1 MSATATATGTA
12 VDTAPGQLGRSR
24 LTLRLDPFRLLFSAS
39 LWRAVGYLTGYL
51 VFSGLLFSIALTVVA
66 TVGVLSFTLFGIPL
80 AIAAA
85 AAVHGCAGVERVRL
99 RAVFDAPVRASY
111 PPSAAGG
118 LLKKARACWTDRST
132 WREFAYLTGLWAPLF
147 ALDTAVLAIW
157 ALFASWITL
166 PLWYWAPWT
175 EYNGIRYHGYQ
186 AGFYF
191 PHGPHGPG
199 AVGVF
204 IDTLPKAL
212 VAAAIG
218 LIGMLIFNYVVVAT
232 ARMHARVARAM
243 LRPPA
248 DPLAE
253 VKAALTA
260 PGPLGPLYPN
270 PQ

>member
-1 MSATATATGTA
+1 MSAPSA
-12 VDTAPGQLGRSR
+12 GQLGQSR
-24 LTLRLDPFRLLFSAS
+24 LTLRLDPVRLLFSAS
-39 LWRAVGYLTGYL
+39 LWRSIGYLIGHL
-51 VFSGLLFSIALTVVA
+51 VFSGLLFSITLAVVT

-85 AAVHGCAGVERVRL
+85 AAVHWCAGVERWRL
-99 RAVFDAPVRASY
+99 GAVFDTPVKASY
-111 PPSAAGG
+111 PPLPPRG
-118 LLKKARACWTDRST
+118 LLARARACWTDRAT
-132 WREFAYLTGLWAPLF
+132 WREFAYLIGLFVPLF
-147 ALDTAVLAIW
+147 ALDTAVFAIW

-199 AVGVF
+199 TVGVF

-212 VAAAIG
+212 VAAGIG
-218 LIGMLIFNYVVVAT
+218 LVGLLIFNYVVVAT

-253 VKAALTA
+253 AKAALTT